1 MKKTSGFTLMEIIIV
16 VGIILILAVMGM
28 GSYSIARRAIV
39 MDLET
44 DKLVALLNSTR
55 DESKKTAKCFG
66 IRFAKNSAPRKIHSI
81 YANYVNGCSN
91 EFALVDV
98 EWSKEIVVGE
108 DLTVIFIPPQGAM
121 KLDPEAKTAQ
131 IVLNYNGTNSVR
143 TISFNTETGKIEK
156 LTK

>member
-28 GSYSIARRAIV
+28 GSYSVARRAIV

-55 DESKKTAKCFG
+55 DEAKKTSKCFG
-66 IRFAKNSAPRKIHSI
+66 IRFSQDAAPKKIHSI

-98 EWSKEIVVGE
+98 EWAKEVVVGE
-108 DLTVIFIPPQGAM
+108 DLTVLFVPPQGTM
-121 KLDPEAKTAQ
+121 RLDPEAKTGEV
-131 IVLNYNGTNSVR
+131 VLSYKGTNSTR